1 MLSLCFGS
9 STSWGLR
16 LNTHQHW
23 YISDRLFKKLDYVQ
37 EKNNFFSFLL
47 HKIALCKPGS
57 YSPTGLEPCIQCEKG
72 FYQETEGQRLCIKCG
87 VNTTTPEEGSN
98 SSMLCAGKNH
108 SVHFM
113 NKQNAQTKLLNV
125 QKCISRVKYSLK
137 CIICEPRDKCLM

>member
-1 MLSLCFGS
+1 MLF
-9 STSWGLR
+9 STTILPTQLYTQG
-16 LNTHQHW
+16 TV
-23 YISDRLFKKLDYVQ
+23 KL
-37 EKNNFFSFLL
+37 KACIFLL
-47 HKIALCKPGS
+47 HKIALCKPGL

-98 SSMLCAGKNH
+98 SSMLCAGKNY

-125 QKCISRVKYSLK
+125 QK
-137 CIICEPRDKCLM
+137 